1 MRSFITMIAGAH
13 NYVLSNAKAGSI
25 VVVLATLTQRVL
37 ETTRFLFARLNGRA
51 ALCYAPVSGYGDQR
65 SSARSHRMHARQR
78 GGMPCQGWRLV
89 KQAPDASVCES

>member
-13 NYVLSNAKAGSI
+13 NHVLSNAKAGSI
-25 VVVLATLTQRVL
+25 VVILATLTRRVS

-51 ALCYAPVSGYGDQR
+51 ALCYAPVSVSADRR
-65 SSARSHRMHARQR
+65 SSARSHGMPVQLR

-89 KQAPDASVCES
+89 KQASDASVRES